1 MIQRQHICAAH
12 AHCSMRC
19 PHKAAH
25 EYVREKCENRDR
37 CVCGTKLRR
46 PSVVRCILHSETEI
60 PDTPVV
66 NPPTDGTPPSK
77 EISPFRKIII
87 KARVE

>member
-1 MIQRQHICAAH
+1 MIQRLHICAAH
-12 AHCSMRC
+12 AQCSMRC

-60 PDTPVV
+60 PDS
-66 NPPTDGTPPSK
+66 PPPAPTGVPAVPP
-77 EISPFRKIII
+77 EQRAWRKIII